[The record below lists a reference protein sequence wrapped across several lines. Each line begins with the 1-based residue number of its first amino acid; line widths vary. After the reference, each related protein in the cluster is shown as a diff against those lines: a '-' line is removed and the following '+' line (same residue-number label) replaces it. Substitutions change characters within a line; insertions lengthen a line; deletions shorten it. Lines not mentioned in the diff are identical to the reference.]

1 MSIRLPLTDAP
12 FDLNALLGISDTNG
26 EGVSATNPV
35 SVTKSETVISATKS
49 ISDTKISATNGQKIN
64 AWKKANRDTLRL
76 DLPKGEKAR
85 LKAEAAR
92 RGMSLTAMAK
102 AALTEYLER
111 HPVE

>member
-1 MSIRLPLTDAP
+1 MSMKLPLTDPP

-26 EGVSATNPV
+26 EGVSAANP
-35 SVTKSETVISATKS
+35 

-92 RGMSLTAMAK
+92 RGMSLTAMVK

-111 HPVE
+111 RPAE